1 MVNVACL
8 VATGV
13 NADGHREIVG
23 LDVCSVESAAGWLT
37 FFRGLTAR
45 GLSGV
50 SLVTSDAHQGL
61 VAAVAVPPCPGVSW
75 QRSFVSMGGGGMVPL
90 PNPLCGKS
98 DAGHPK
104 ELVGLGQSLAAL
116 GL

>member
-61 VAAVAVPPCPGVSW
+61 VAAVAAPLPGAAGSE
-75 QRSFVSMGGGGMVPL
+75 SL